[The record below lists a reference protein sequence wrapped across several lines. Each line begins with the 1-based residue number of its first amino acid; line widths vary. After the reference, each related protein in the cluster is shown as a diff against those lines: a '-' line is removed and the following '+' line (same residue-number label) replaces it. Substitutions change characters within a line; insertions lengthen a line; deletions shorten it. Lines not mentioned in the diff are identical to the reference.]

1 MSDGMSKS
9 LISQGLFGPVQLI
22 GNQVPPLDR
31 AQGARAPADPRGGT
45 PRVVSLPLPV
55 RPVHLSEDLA

>member
-1 MSDGMSKS
+1 MSKS
-9 LISQGLFGPVQLI
+9 LISQAVFSLGQLI

-45 PRVVSLPLPV
+45 PRVASLPLPV
-55 RPVHLSEDLA
+55 RPSDFSEDLA